1 MRKLGW
7 TDRNIKLN
15 MRVVSKYGE
24 ICKACKAHSPQISQL
39 LEISLT
45 FENMSFGYSLDA
57 LFQFIRFRF
66 RVLRFKW
73 AD

>member
-1 MRKLGW
+1 ML
-7 TDRNIKLN
+7 
-15 MRVVSKYGE
+15 
-24 ICKACKAHSPQISQL
+24 AQISQL